1 MYLSAS
7 SKKLQVHAKYVFHAT
22 VHVFT
27 ENYCSWLCMCDLE
40 AEGKIDMFMLAR
52 PENNSIFTFSTF
64 NHIVSLKVHSFLLK
78 RNKTCGIHAKILL
91 MHEFFLQ
98 L

>member
-1 MYLSAS
+1 MAKKMYLSAS

-40 AEGKIDMFMLAR
+40 AEVYAR
-52 PENNSIFTFSTF
+52 PENNSTFPFSTF

-91 MHEFFLQ
+91 MHEFLLQ